1 MAKTWVLD
9 TETKGT
15 GAEMVPLEKV
25 QQKRRSAKAGVRAPE
40 RRRRFRFAKREP
52 EPPADMPRQ
61 PRRFKVVD
69 VMTRRV
75 LAEDV
80 AVRRVLE
87 LLGESRSVV
96 DSIVYVWDR
105 EHGDW
110 RPLTMREQKLLW
122 DQRGAQVA
130 APSESG
136 SASPV
141 S

>member
-25 QQKRRSAKAGVRAPE
+25 QQRRRSAQEGARAAE
-40 RRRRFRFAKREP
+40 RRRWGFRKRAP
-52 EPPADMPRQ
+52 EPPAERPRQ

-69 VMTRRV
+69 VMTRQT

-105 EHGDW
+105 EQDDW

-122 DQRGAQVA
+122 DQRGAQA
-130 APSESG
+130 AARSANG
-136 SASPV
+136 SDSPV

>member
-1 MAKTWVLD
+1 VGKVWVLD

-15 GAEMVPLEKV
+15 GAEMVPLEKL
-25 QQKRRSAKAGVRAPE
+25 QQRRRSAQDGARAAE
-40 RRRRFRFAKREP
+40 RRRWGFEKRVP
-52 EPPADMPRQ
+52 EPPPERPRQ

-69 VMTRRV
+69 VMTRQV

-80 AVRRVLE
+80 SVRGVLE

-96 DSIVYVWDR
+96 DSIVYVWSR
-105 EHGDW
+105 EESDW

-122 DQRGAQVA
+122 DRRGAQA
-130 APSESG
+130 AARSANG
-136 SASPV
+136 SDSPV

>member
-15 GAEMVPLEKV
+15 GAEMVPLEKL
-25 QQKRRSAKAGVRAPE
+25 QQRRRSAQEGARAAE
-40 RRRRFRFAKREP
+40 RRRWRFRKREP
-52 EPPADMPRQ
+52 EPPAERPRQ

-69 VMTRRV
+69 VMTREV

-105 EHGDW
+105 EHDDW

-122 DQRGAQVA
+122 DQRGLQF
-130 APSESG
+130 PTR
-136 SASPV
+136 
-141 S
+141 

>member
-15 GAEMVPLEKV
+15 GAEMVPLEKL
-25 QQKRRSAKAGVRAPE
+25 QQRRRSAQEGARAAE
-40 RRRRFRFAKREP
+40 RRRWRFRKREP
-52 EPPADMPRQ
+52 EPPAERPRQ

-69 VMTRRV
+69 VMTREV

-105 EHGDW
+105 EHDDW

-122 DQRGAQVA
+122 DQRGHQA
-130 APSESG
+130 A
-136 SASPV
+136 AR
-141 S
+141 

>member
-25 QQKRRSAKAGVRAPE
+25 QQRRRSAQEGARAAE
-40 RRRRFRFAKREP
+40 RRRWRFRKREP
-52 EPPADMPRQ
+52 EPPAERPRQ

-69 VMTRRV
+69 VMTREV

-80 AVRRVLE
+80 PVRRVLE

-105 EHGDW
+105 EQDDW

-122 DQRGAQVA
+122 DRRGPQA
-130 APSESG
+130 A
-136 SASPV
+136 V
-141 S
+141 R